1 MPGIGISAY
10 SFPFLVVMCF
20 ILSKILFDIARKPPV
35 YLLSYLTI
43 PLFTFSLVGIE
54 KSLLSWTF
62 VSLILISI
70 VPQFI
75 SEDIKKY
82 YQIIF

>member
-1 MPGIGISAY
+1 
-10 SFPFLVVMCF
+10 MCF

-43 PLFTFSLVGIE
+43 PLFTFSLVGLVGIE